1 MGGWGGVKGEG
12 RIRVVFGFSIGWGE
26 GWCPR
31 IVTGEKGERVVIE
44 VVVGWEE
51 NVVVGELGVSGR
63 TSVDGVLG
71 EIACGCA
78 L

>member
-1 MGGWGGVKGEG
+1 MLGVC
-12 RIRVVFGFSIGWGE
+12 VSWDE

-31 IVTGEKGERVVIE
+31 MVTGEKGKGVVVVDVDGGGEVSE
-44 VVVGWEE
+44 VVDV
-51 NVVVGELGVSGR
+51 LGVSGR

-71 EIACGCA
+71 ELVGGA